1 MYRTNAL
8 RRYNL
13 SFYCAHPFLMERK
26 IRLVSPKRA
35 LWLGRGV
42 GREGGGGKTG
52 GKVGKANG
60 NEWVGLLAFPEATGN
75 IKMPQ
80 KHLIL

>member
-1 MYRTNAL
+1 MCRINAL
-8 RRYNL
+8 RRFNL
-13 SFYCAHPFLMERK
+13 SFYCAHPFLMELK

-35 LWLGRGV
+35 RGRG
-42 GREGGGGKTG
+42 GGEGGKS
-52 GKVGKANG
+52 KWERVG
-60 NEWVGLLAFPEATGN
+60 GLLAFPEATGN

>member
-1 MYRTNAL
+1 MAG
-8 RRYNL
+8 
-13 SFYCAHPFLMERK
+13 A
-26 IRLVSPKRA
+26 
-35 LWLGRGV
+35 GG
-42 GREGGGGKTG
+42 GEGGRRGEDG